1 MKILVAGA
9 NGQVGWELGQLG
21 LDSEHEI
28 VTMGR
33 DRLDIRD
40 ADLVR
45 QRVQEHQPEIVIN
58 AAAYTA
64 VDKAEEERDAAYAIN
79 RDGAKNLAQ
88 ACSEASI
95 PLLHIST
102 DYVFDGTKDSPYVE
116 TDPVAP
122 LGVYGDSKWA
132 GEVAVRDA
140 LDRHII
146 LRTSWVFGIHGHNFV
161 KTILRVAA
169 ERDELRVV
177 SDQLGSPTS
186 ATGIAAALLRNCDH
200 YATEGDLAWGTY
212 HYTGQPFTS
221 WHGFA
226 EAIVKLGRDHGL
238 IDHDVTIHPIP
249 TEEYP
254 TPAKRPANSRL
265 STDLIEKEL
274 GIQPDDWQAAL
285 QSMIAALAKQDH

>member
-9 NGQVGWELGQLG
+9 NGQVGWELGQQGAESAHDVITL
-21 LDSEHEI
+21 
-28 VTMGR
+28 GR
-33 DRLDIRD
+33 DQLDICD
-40 ADLVR
+40 AESVKL
-45 QRVQEHQPEIVIN
+45 RVQENQPEIVIN

-64 VDKAEEERDAAYAIN
+64 VDKAEEERDAAFAIN

-88 ACSEASI
+88 ACKDVSI

-102 DYVFDGTKDSPYVE
+102 DYVFDGTKDNPYLE
-116 TDPVAP
+116 SDPVAP
-122 LGVYGDSKWA
+122 LGVYGESKWA
-132 GEVAVRDA
+132 GEVAVKDT
-140 LDRHII
+140 LDRCFI

-161 KTILRVAA
+161 KTILRVAG

-186 ATGIAAALLRNCDH
+186 AHGIASALLQICDH
-200 YATEGDLAWGTY
+200 YSSNEVLPWGTY

-226 EAIVKLGRDHGL
+226 EAIVKLGRENGL
-238 IDHDVTIHPIP
+238 IDHEVMIHPIS

-265 STDLIEKEL
+265 SSELIQSKL
-274 GIQPDDWQAAL
+274 RIKPDDWQAAL
-285 QSMIAALAKQDH
+285 QSMIVTMARQDS